1 MKFLLDANLPYSAKE
16 LFAPKHEVF
25 HVRDI
30 ELADASDEKILAWAK
45 ANEAVLITRDLD
57 FANIQRVPPEN
68 YHGIIVL
75 RLPSFYTANHIK
87 KVMAEFFLKTTDES
101 FSRSIIIFEEGR
113 FRIR

>member
-30 ELADASDEKILAWAK
+30 GLANASDEKILVWAK
-45 ANEAVLITRDLD
+45 TNGAILITRDLD

-75 RLPSFYTANHIK
+75 RLPSFYVADHIK
-87 KVMAEFFLKTTDES
+87 RVLAEFFSKTTGE
-101 FSRSIIIFEEGR
+101 
-113 FRIR
+113 